1 MIVGHE
7 YPKHI
12 WTNILF
18 RGGFAT
24 LKLRDFALDT
34 FTEVASRPLWVKS
47 GLSSQHHSTTASPD
61 SGRVS
66 VLGGSEIYEDT
77 S

>member
-1 MIVGHE
+1 
-7 YPKHI
+7 
-12 WTNILF
+12 
-18 RGGFAT
+18 